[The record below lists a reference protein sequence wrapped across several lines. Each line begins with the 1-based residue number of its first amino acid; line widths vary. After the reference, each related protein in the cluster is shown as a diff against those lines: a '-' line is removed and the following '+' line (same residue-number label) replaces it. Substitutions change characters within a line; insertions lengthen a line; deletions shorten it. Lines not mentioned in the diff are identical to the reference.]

1 MIVARISEKVYYSKG
16 GLAEHYQKKHNK
28 KGGTAGEDYLT
39 GQIVTNF
46 KLLELVIRAA
56 EKIQKQGYY
65 STNLK
70 DELTVFSITV
80 TEKDTVDYTLTCPR
94 LKWKTLMIFLQPMI
108 VSLFALVANIVQ
120 S

>member
-28 KGGTAGEDYLT
+28 KGGTAREDYLT
-39 GQIVTNF
+39 GQIVINF
-46 KLLELVIRAA
+46 KRLELVIRAA

-70 DELTVFSITV
+70 DDSFIVRFSCKYCPKLSELSSTLVRLGEFIINAKRRISLKMQFSIET
-80 TEKDTVDYTLTCPR
+80 
-94 LKWKTLMIFLQPMI
+94 
-108 VSLFALVANIVQ
+108 
-120 S
+120 